1 MELITK
7 REPPKITKNLV
18 LTLVGTVPF
27 GKVVTYGMVA
37 NELGYIA
44 RTVGWIMASLSEE
57 EMVSIPWHRVIGAGG
72 TLPALKFGFRG
83 EEQIRRLEEEGF
95 AWGKSKL
102 LVEKN
107 QWYEFPNQNHG

>member
-7 REPPKITKNLV
+7 RKPPKITKNLV

-57 EMVSIPWHRVIGAGG
+57 EMISVPWHRVIGSGG
-72 TLPALKFGFRG
+72 AIPALKYGFRG
-83 EEQIRRLEEEGF
+83 EEQIRRLG
-95 AWGKSKL
+95 
-102 LVEKN
+102 
-107 QWYEFPNQNHG
+107 